1 MLRDYQ
7 DLKDRVA
14 EKDQVVPLDLKENEA
29 VGESKVHPGK
39 SEIPD
44 LPERQ
49 GLLGPEE

>member
-14 EKDQVVPLDLKENEA
+14 EKDQVGPSDLRENED
-29 VGESKVHPGK
+29 VEESKVHPGK

-49 GLLGPEE
+49 GLLDPEE